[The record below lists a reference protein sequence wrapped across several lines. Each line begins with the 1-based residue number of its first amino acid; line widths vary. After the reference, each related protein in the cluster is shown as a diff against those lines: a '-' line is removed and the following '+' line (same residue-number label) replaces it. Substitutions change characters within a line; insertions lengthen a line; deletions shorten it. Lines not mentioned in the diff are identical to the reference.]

1 MLYGDTRSFLSLIFI
16 LLFYSYHFSGLIN
29 DLQYDPHWLENLLF
43 CFPRLSNDVLGTT
56 SPTLVL
62 FQYSQ
67 AKILVDLYNLLKFN
81 IFLTKILQHIL
92 QRDHIDYRS
101 VLGCAP

>member
-81 IFLTKILQHIL
+81 IFFDQNFATHT
-92 QRDHIDYRS
+92 S
-101 VLGCAP
+101 T